1 MAVDGSPQP
10 LSNVPMNVEA
20 PPTTNALPGPGD
32 LLLSALQER
41 RPLVLV
47 LGQDAWT
54 ESDNGHTVLAKSLDR
69 LGRHAQIQRGW
80 SALLGADPVPDE
92 FDDWLAERFA
102 RRVHPPE
109 LEVVS
114 ELPWSAVFTSSF
126 DPTLKELL
134 RSPGRE
140 PEEVLTVQ
148 ETPRAVRSRAR
159 PPLYYLF
166 SRAGEHDPQAR
177 LPRNRSECNARRIG
191 HAVPLLSRV
200 LDTATALG
208 IIVVEGFSSGTDWF
222 RLEDLLGIIGNS
234 VPNQVLWFGGRPCIG
249 NDVDEQ
255 FDEAVES
262 HRIIVE
268 PRRLGTVVAELR
280 ALDRLA
286 DIAPPD
292 SEDAGTISLRDGRRM
307 ETTAEQRLRV
317 EAVASIVDDSWTG
330 FLPPLGEETEY
341 ATFRRFHGNLEG
353 PRLLVEGVR
362 RGFAIER
369 DFEGD
374 LQRRISDAVTDRTR
388 SHMPIIVEGQSGS
401 GKSVALARA
410 VTSVREDEKLPVL
423 YAIGRVPASHDVS
436 EFCASAERAGAAA
449 TLIVCDANAEYD
461 RYYELLMG
469 LRSRGRRTVVVGS
482 QYRSDLSTEGQN
494 QAEIVAPARLSND
507 EEDRLTAV
515 VGRYVDISDRSISE
529 PGYILSFLYRFLPAS
544 RPRIGAGLNK
554 EARRTASA
562 VRSRGRQTQ
571 QIKPITLLHQ
581 RMLEAGIVS
590 EYCPLFDERGNELLD
605 DSEDAAHLLI
615 DFVMVA
621 GSFNCLVPV
630 NLLIRAVTGSS
641 QDADLSMI
649 AYLFRNLDLFRW
661 RAAGREESEIYVGP
675 RSTLEAEV
683 LCRYRFGG
691 SASEAQRLLE
701 LIGGVR
707 GGGRDDERSE
717 VQFLLDLLRQFGPDG
732 RRSTRYK
739 ATYVGIARAVT
750 KLRTQYGTVDARL
763 ILQESAFRRAAVRL
777 QQVEDA
783 ARLPLLE
790 EARDVIQYALDGIA
804 EGSIHAARRTK
815 ESLLVERAAIYG
827 FRARNLADNGA
838 DIEDIWRSYG
848 AARTA
853 VDKAVG
859 ASDNYY
865 PYDIGLW
872 MPSDLLRCERLTDS
886 QRAELT
892 ADIRSTLDQV
902 DESTL
907 PPTQR
912 EKFLSRQMTVGK
924 TLHSTQLTEHA
935 YAELEASGST
945 AGYFLRARAFMG
957 DIDRSVATTDDP
969 RITGGARRAAEFLGD
984 RFDRIADDPRCLRL
998 LLEARWIVEVG
1009 RWPLRGERQPLPLG
1023 DRVRSELLDIVHAL
1037 NQASG
1042 GAAGHVPRY
1051 LEAVLAWLAG
1061 DEHFA
1066 VGVFRD
1072 IAQETDHEFPGRVVR
1087 RHIITDADGA
1097 PCRFEGRVERDRGD
1111 GHCRIRVDGL
1121 DRRVD
1126 LLSRDFPNENITY
1139 GRVVRGFSIAFNFI
1153 GPIADPVR

>member
-1 MAVDGSPQP
+1 MSGKA
-10 LSNVPMNVEA
+10 L
-20 PPTTNALPGPGD
+20 PTTNASPVAGE

-47 LGQDAWT
+47 LGQGAWA
-54 ESDNGHTVLAKSLDR
+54 ESDNGHTVLAKALDR
-69 LGRHAQIQRGW
+69 LGRHAQVQRGW
-80 SALLGADPVPDE
+80 PALLSADPVPDE
-92 FDDWLAERFA
+92 FGDWLAERFA
-102 RRVHPPE
+102 RRVHPPA
-109 LEVVS
+109 LEAVS

-140 PEEVLTVQ
+140 PEEILTVQ
-148 ETPRAVRSRAR
+148 ETPLAVRSRAR

-166 SRAGEHDPQAR
+166 SRAGEPDPQAR
-177 LPRNRSECNARRIG
+177 LPRSRSECNTRRIR
-191 HAVPLLSRV
+191 HALPLLDRV
-200 LDTATALG
+200 LDTATARGL
-208 IIVVEGFSSGTDWF
+208 IVVEGFSSGADWF

-249 NDVDEQ
+249 SDVDEQ
-255 FDEAVES
+255 FEEAVQS
-262 HRIIVE
+262 HRILVE

-280 ALDRLA
+280 ALGRLD
-286 DIAPPD
+286 DIAWPD
-292 SEDAGTISLRDGRRM
+292 SEDAGTISLGEGRRM
-307 ETTAEQRLRV
+307 ETTAEQRLRI
-317 EAVASIVDDSWTG
+317 EAVASIVDDSWSG
-330 FLPPLGEETEY
+330 FLPPLGKGKEAEY

-369 DFEGD
+369 NFEGG
-374 LQRRISDAVTDRTR
+374 LRRRISDAVTDRTR
-388 SHMPIIVEGQSGS
+388 SHVPIIVEGQSGS

-410 VTSVREDEKLPVL
+410 VARVREDEKLPVL
-423 YAIGRVPASHDVS
+423 YAIGRVPVSRDVS
-436 EFCASAERAGAAA
+436 EFCESAERAGAAA

-482 QYRSDLSTEGQN
+482 QYRSDVSTEDQN
-494 QAEIVAPARLSND
+494 QAAILAPARLSND
-507 EEDRLTAV
+507 EEGRLTAL
-515 VGRYVDISDRSISE
+515 VGRYVDISDRAVSE
-529 PGYILSFLYRFLPAS
+529 PGCMLSFLYRLLPAS
-544 RPRIGAGLNK
+544 RPRIGAGLSK
-554 EARRTASA
+554 EARTAA
-562 VRSRGRQTQ
+562 NELRSRGRQAR
-571 QIKPITLLHQ
+571 QIEPMTLLHQ

-590 EYCPLFDERGNELLD
+590 QYRPLFDERGRKLPD

-621 GSFNCLVPV
+621 GSLNCLLPV
-630 NLLIRAVTGSS
+630 NLLMRAVTGSS
-641 QDADLSMI
+641 PDADLSMI

-661 RAAGREESEIYVGP
+661 RGAGREESEIYVGP
-675 RSTLEAEV
+675 RTTLEAEV
-683 LCRYRFGG
+683 LCRHRFGG
-691 SASEAQRLLE
+691 TASEAQRLLE

-707 GGGRDDERSE
+707 GAGRADERSE
-717 VQFLLDLLRQFGPDG
+717 VQFLLDLLRQIGPDG
-732 RRSTRYK
+732 RRGTRYK
-739 ATYVGIARAVT
+739 AAYVDIARAVT
-750 KLRTQYGTVDARL
+750 KLRMQYGTVDARL
-763 ILQESAFRRAAVRL
+763 ILQESAFRRSAVRL
-777 QQVEDA
+777 QAVEDP
-783 ARLPLLE
+783 ARVPLLE

-815 ESLLVERAAIYG
+815 DSLLVERAAIYG
-827 FRARNLADNGA
+827 FLARNLAENDA

-853 VDKAVG
+853 VEKAVG

-892 ADIRSTLDQV
+892 TDIYSTLDQV
-902 DESTL
+902 DDSTL
-907 PPTQR
+907 VPTQLER
-912 EKFLSRQMTVGK
+912 FRSRQMTVGK
-924 TLHSTQLTEHA
+924 SLQDTQLTKQA

-945 AGYFLRARAFMG
+945 AGYFLRARELMG
-957 DIDRSVATTDDP
+957 DIDRSVATIDDP
-969 RITGGARRAAEFLGD
+969 RITGLARRAAEFLGD
-984 RFDRIADDPRCLRL
+984 RFDRIAGDPRCLRL

-1009 RWPLRGERQPLPLG
+1009 RWPLRGERQPLPCG
-1023 DRVRSELLDIVHAL
+1023 DSVRSELMAIVHAL

-1051 LEAVLAWLAG
+1051 LEAVLAWLGG

-1066 VGVFRD
+1066 AGIFRD

-1087 RHIITDADGA
+1087 RHVITDADGA
-1097 PCRFEGRVERDRGD
+1097 PCRFEGRVENDRGD

-1121 DRRVD
+1121 DRRVE
-1126 LLSRDFPNENITY
+1126 LLSRDFPNENIAY
-1139 GRVVRGFSIAFNFI
+1139 GRFVRGFSIAFNFI

>member
-1 MAVDGSPQP
+1 MSQHDRV
-10 LSNVPMNVEA
+10 LVNLEA
-20 PPTTNALPGPGD
+20 PPTTNAPPGPGD

-47 LGQDAWT
+47 LGQDAWA
-54 ESDNGHTVLAKSLDR
+54 ESDNGHTVLAKALDR
-69 LGRHAQIQRGW
+69 LGRHGQLQRGW

-92 FDDWLAERFA
+92 FDDWLAERFV
-102 RRVHPPE
+102 RRVHPQA

-140 PEEVLTVQ
+140 PEVVLTAQ
-148 ETPRAVRSRAR
+148 ETPLAVRSRAR

-177 LPRNRSECNARRIG
+177 LPRSRSECNARRIR
-191 HAVPLLSRV
+191 HAVPLLDRV

-208 IIVVEGFSSGTDWF
+208 LIVVDGFSSANDWF

-234 VPNQVLWFGGRPCIG
+234 VPNQVLWFGGRPRIG
-249 NDVDEQ
+249 PDADEQ

-262 HRIIVE
+262 HRILVE
-268 PRRLGTVVAELR
+268 PRRLATVVAELR
-280 ALDRLA
+280 ALDRLD

-330 FLPPLGEETEY
+330 FLPPLGKDAEY

-369 DFEGD
+369 DFEGE
-374 LQRRISDAVTDRTR
+374 LRKRITDAAAEHARKAV
-388 SHMPIIVEGQSGS
+388 PIIVEGQSGS

-410 VTSVREDEKLPVL
+410 VACVRADVKLPVL
-423 YAIGRVPASHDVS
+423 YAIGRVPTSRDVS
-436 EFCASAERAGAAA
+436 EFCESAERAGAAA
-449 TLIVCDANAEYD
+449 TLIVCDANADFD
-461 RYYELLMG
+461 RYYDLLMG
-469 LRSRGRRTVVVGS
+469 LRSRGRRAVVVGS
-482 QYRSDLSTEGQN
+482 QYRSDVSVEGQN
-494 QAEIVAPARLSND
+494 HAGIEAPGRLSN
-507 EEDRLTAV
+507 EEENRLAAV
-515 VGRYVDISDRSISE
+515 VGRYVDVSDRSISE
-529 PGYILSFLYRFLPAS
+529 PDYMLAFLYRFLPAS
-544 RPRIGAGLNK
+544 RPRIGAELST
-554 EARRTASA
+554 EAQSAARTL
-562 VRSRGRQTQ
+562 RSRGRQTR
-571 QIKPITLLHQ
+571 KTEPVTLLHQ
-581 RMLEAGIVS
+581 RMMEAGVVS
-590 EYCPLFDERGNELLD
+590 EYRPLFDDHGDEMPE
-605 DSEDAAHLLI
+605 DSEDTAHLLI
-615 DFVMVA
+615 DFVMLA
-621 GSFNCLVPV
+621 GSLNCLLPI
-630 NLLIRAVTGSS
+630 NLLMRAVTGHS
-641 QDADLSMI
+641 QDSDLSMI
-649 AYLFRNLDLFRW
+649 AHLFRNLDLFRW
-661 RAAGREESEIYVGP
+661 RAADREASELYVGP
-675 RSTLEAEV
+675 RLTLEAVV

-691 SASEAQRLLE
+691 VASEAQRLLE
-701 LIGGVR
+701 LILAVR
-707 GGGRDDERSE
+707 DHGRDDGRSE
-717 VQFLLDLLRQFGPDG
+717 VRFLLDLLQQVGPGG
-732 RRSTRYK
+732 RRAERYK
-739 ATYVGIARAVT
+739 AASVDIARALT
-750 KLRTQYGTVDARL
+750 ELRAHYGTIDARL
-763 ILQESAFRRAAVRL
+763 ILQESAFRRYAVRRHV
-777 QQVEDA
+777 VEDG

-804 EGSIHAARRTK
+804 EGSIHAARRTRD
-815 ESLLVERAAIYG
+815 SLFVERAAIYG
-827 FRARNLADNGA
+827 FLAWNLADNGA
-838 DIEDIWRSYG
+838 DVEDIWRSYG

-853 VDKAVG
+853 VNKAVS

-872 MPSDLLRCERLTDS
+872 MPSDLLGCERLTDS

-892 ADIRSTLDQV
+892 ADIYSTLDQV
-902 DESTL
+902 DVSTL

-912 EKFLSRQMTVGK
+912 EKFLSRQMNVGK
-924 TLHSTQLTEHA
+924 NLHNPRLTEHA
-935 YAELEASGST
+935 YAELEADGST
-945 AGYFLRARAFMG
+945 AGYFLRARAFIG
-957 DIDRSVATTDDP
+957 DVDRSAAAIDDP
-969 RITGGARRAAEFLGD
+969 QITGGARRAAEFLGD
-984 RFDRIADDPRCLRL
+984 RFDRIAGDPRCLRL
-998 LLEARWIVEVG
+998 FLEARWIVEVG

-1023 DRVRSELLDIVHAL
+1023 DGVRSDLLDIVRAL
-1037 NQASG
+1037 NQAAG

-1066 VGVFRD
+1066 IGVFRD

-1087 RHIITDADGA
+1087 RHVITDADGA

-1111 GHCRIRVDGL
+1111 GHWSIRVDGL

-1126 LLSRDFPNENITY
+1126 LLSRDFPKGEIAY